1 MRGIYDLMLH
11 RYVCI
16 YQQTALEAKPISAG

>member
-1 MRGIYDLMLH
+1 MHGIYDLMLH

-16 YQQTALEAKPISAG
+16 CQQAALEAKPISAG